1 MVSHVKETSFP
12 YKRCIC
18 KISEDIGSLSAVNGV
33 KPLGVCAISGP
44 YFITGELSLQNND
57 FLLSFNGRF
66 SNSNY

>member
-1 MVSHVKETSFP
+1 MISHMKRTCVKEKGVWCLVP
-12 YKRCIC
+12 
-18 KISEDIGSLSAVNGV
+18 DGSLSVVNEV
-33 KPLGVCAISGP
+33 KPLSVCAISGL